1 MLLRKVARP
10 MFATWFISE
19 GLDAVRHPSAHTA
32 IAAGALA
39 SAIGRVPRG
48 AFGGALEMLREPSHR
63 QVTTV
68 VQAHGVATAVAG
80 LALATG
86 KAPRTAALVLAGLT
100 APLVAANLPDKKR
113 APVSSEERRE
123 RRRRLIRSLAFT
135 GGALL
140 AGIDHEGRPG
150 IAWRV
155 GQAREHKVA
164 AAAEAAG
171 TAKEHAA
178 AAVRSARSTAAGA
191 ARSLPH

>member
-10 MFATWFISE
+10 MFATWFVSE

-32 IAAGALA
+32 VAAGALA

-48 AFGGALEMLREPSHR
+48 ALGGSLDALREPSHR
-63 QVTTV
+63 QITTL

-80 LALATG
+80 VALAAG

-100 APLVAANLPDKKR
+100 APLVVANLPDKKR
-113 APVSSEERRE
+113 EPVSADERRE

-140 AGIDHEGRPG
+140 VGIDHEGRPG

-155 GQAREHKVA
+155 GQARERRVA
-164 AAAEAAG
+164 AAADVAG
-171 TAKEHAA
+171 SAKEHAA
-178 AAVRSARSTAAGA
+178 AAVRTVTTTAKDA